1 MEIKKHCFQRLEFVS
16 SEFGRWFV
24 SMQLQCFFVCLQ
36 TLICAIASFWQVIS
50 WVFFCSF
57 FCIQSGALSLPICC
71 VLELK
76 HAMCCLLELKS
87 LTRVVPQCFN
97 GFHWFCHG
105 LHVLNGFGWN
115 LSGLHYFSTMFMDFW
130 IDLMDF
136 LMIFIFIFLF
146 NHSLILDG
154 VALFK
159 VIYSTEFIDAAT
171 VFINCHVFIDFCMA
185 FQSVFRDT
193 RCTQQ

>member
-1 MEIKKHCFQRLEFVS
+1 MLLCVLASPYLCNCKLLARHLLGVFCNSFCF
-16 SEFGRWFV
+16 
-24 SMQLQCFFVCLQ
+24 
-36 TLICAIASFWQVIS
+36 
-50 WVFFCSF
+50 
-57 FCIQSGALSLPICC
+57 QSGALSLPICC

-76 HAMCCLLELKS
+76 HALCCLLELKS

-105 LHVLNGFGWN
+105 LHVFNGFGWN

-136 LMIFIFIFLF
+136 LMVFIFIVLF

-154 VALFK
+154 VAWFKLYMMLPLSLLIAMCLLILAWLSNLFLR
-159 VIYSTEFIDAAT
+159 IHDAHNNSCKCLD
-171 VFINCHVFIDFCMA
+171 VNP
-185 FQSVFRDT
+185 
-193 RCTQQ
+193 